1 MSEYSEELQQVLLQ
15 FMFTEPDLWVRAN
28 TIIEQKH
35 FHKNLQPVVRLFKE
49 YSEKFNGLPKEEQIE
64 ALTHRR
70 IKKIPD
76 ITDAD
81 REWFLDNIEKFC
93 RQRALEEWLIKGVDY
108 VQEGKFGQLETGL
121 KDALLISLHKNLG
134 TDYWSNPKERLELL
148 KSNNGQIKTGWTA
161 FDKKLYGGVN
171 FGELHIFA
179 GNSGSGKSLFLQNLA
194 LNFAT
199 SGLNV
204 VYVTLELSEE
214 LVCMRL
220 DCMLTG
226 LGSRDVMRKM
236 DDVNAMVAKQAKNA
250 GRIIVKDM
258 NQGSTVNDIKAYL
271 KEVEIQEGLRPD
283 VVLVDYLDLLFPNDR
298 RVDPSNLFIKDKFV
312 AEELRGMAR
321 EGLGREHRLLVMT
334 ASQLNR
340 GSVDETEHS
349 HAHIAGGKS
358 KIDTAD
364 GVYSI
369 HTSKV
374 FRERGI
380 YQLQLLKTRNS
391 AGMGDKI
398 TLGYNIDS
406 MKISDCDEDVEDE
419 SVITTLIRNN
429 PTTMIASPAPTATS
443 KPKPKAQ
450 NILDIVN
457 KLKNQN

>member
-1 MSEYSEELQQVLLQ
+1 MSEYSEEVQQVLLQ

-28 TIIEQKH
+28 TIVEQNY
-35 FHKNLQPVVRLFKE
+35 FHKNLQPIVKLFKE

-70 IKKIPD
+70 ITKIPD

-81 REWFLDNIEKFC
+81 REWFLDNIEIFC
-93 RQRALEEWLIKGVDY
+93 RRRALEEWLHKGVDF
-108 VQEGKFGQLETGL
+108 VRDGKYGQLESGL
-121 KDALLISLHKNLG
+121 KDALLISLYKNLG
-134 TDYWSNPKERLELL
+134 TDYWADAKERLELL
-148 KSNNGQIKTGWTA
+148 KSNNGQIKTGWTD
-161 FDKKLYGGVN
+161 FDRKLYGGVN

-179 GNSGSGKSLFLQNLA
+179 GNSASGKSLFLQNLT
-194 LNFAT
+194 LNFAL

-204 VYVTLELSEE
+204 VYITLELSEE
-214 LVCMRL
+214 LVGMRL

-226 LGSRDVMRKM
+226 KGSREVMRNV
-236 DDVNAMVAKQAKNA
+236 DDVDAIVTRRAKGS
-250 GRIIVKDM
+250 GRIIIKDM

-283 VVLVDYLDLLFPNDR
+283 VVMVDYLDLLFPNDR
-298 RVDPSNLFIKDKFV
+298 RIDPSNLFIKDKFV

-340 GSVDETEHS
+340 GAVDETEHN

-374 FRERGI
+374 FKERGI

-391 AGMGDKI
+391 TGMGEKI
-398 TLGYNIDS
+398 TLKYDINT
-406 MKISDCDEDVEDE
+406 MKISDCEDSVEDE
-419 SVITTLIRNN
+419 SVMTTLIKNN
-429 PTTMIASPAPTATS
+429 PTTMIAPRTAEA
-443 KPKPKAQ
+443 KPKTKST

-457 KLKNQN
+457 NLKNQN